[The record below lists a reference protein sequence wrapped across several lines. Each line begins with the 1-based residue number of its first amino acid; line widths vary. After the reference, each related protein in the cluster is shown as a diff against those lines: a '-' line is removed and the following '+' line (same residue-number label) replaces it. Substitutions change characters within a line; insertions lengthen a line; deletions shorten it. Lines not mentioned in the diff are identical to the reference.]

1 MVQQQSR
8 EALERKNMSQWN
20 ALATDQVIA
29 ATKAALEA
37 NGMAVEVVNSAA
49 AAKAKV
55 LEILPKGAEV
65 MNMTSETLQE
75 IGVAEV
81 IMNSGDY
88 DSVKAKLMNMDRQT
102 QGAEMQKLGAAAD
115 WSIGSVHALTQDGHA
130 IIASQTGSQLPG
142 YAYGSSHVIWVVGAQ
157 KIVKN
162 LAEGMKRIEDY
173 VLPLESERAHKAYGV
188 AGSNINKLLIVNR
201 EFPNRIT
208 VIIVK
213 EKLGF

>member
-1 MVQQQSR
+1 
-8 EALERKNMSQWN
+8 MSQWN

-65 MNMTSETLQE
+65 MNMTSETLAE
-75 IGVAEV
+75 IGVTQV
-81 IMNSGDY
+81 ITESGDY
-88 DSVKAKLMNMDRQT
+88 DSVKVKLMQMDRKT
-102 QGAEMQKLGAAAD
+102 QSSEMQKLGAAAD

-162 LAEGMKRIEDY
+162 IAEGMKRIEDY
-173 VLPLESERAHKAYGV
+173 VLPLESERARKAYGV

>member
-1 MVQQQSR
+1 
-8 EALERKNMSQWN
+8 MSQWN

>member
-1 MVQQQSR
+1 
-8 EALERKNMSQWN
+8 MSQWN

-162 LAEGMKRIEDY
+162 LAEGMKRVEDY